1 MPIPQSPEPGQD
13 RPRKKAICRHKRCC
27 EREVMPKAGRVPV
40 DESQPLQAQACEKA
54 GYDRREPSPIASQ
67 KTCITSALLSA
78 EGVCAAG
85 GFPVVHDRMR
95 SESKE
100 PADFK
105 IIEVGVFL
113 FRKCAAFV
121 SLEVS
126 FLFLRKSTSC
136 PYWVVPTI
144 LCLQFKICEPANL

>member
-13 RPRKKAICRHKRCC
+13 RPRKKVICRHKRCC
-27 EREVMPKAGRVPV
+27 EREVMPKAGQVPV

-54 GYDRREPSPIASQ
+54 GYDRRESSPIASQ
-67 KTCITSALLSA
+67 KTCITSALFSA

-105 IIEVGVFL
+105 LIEVGVFL
-113 FRKCAAFV
+113 FRKCADLV

-126 FLFLRKSTSC
+126 FLFLGTSASH
-136 PYWVVPTI
+136 PYRFTQVL
-144 LCLQFKICEPANL
+144 LCLQFSICESANP